1 MRTASRGSLPHTE
14 SPGHVATVAAPF
26 TLETATQEPDRAEDG
41 CNGRGPVRVALAYTS
56 DRRCRNRSTFVQGRA
71 QMEAFLNTD
80 WQRELDDRLIKK
92 PWAFRE
98 NRIAAR
104 FACEWH
110 EDSGPR
116 FRSDADESWAFVA
129 EGLMHTRFASI
140 DELPIADS
148 ERLHHRPAGR
158 RPDDHPGL
166 SESGL

>member
-1 MRTASRGSLPHTE
+1 MRTASRGSLPPPE

-56 DRRCRNRSTFVQGRA
+56 DSRCRNRSTFVQGRA

-98 NRIAAR
+98 NRERWLYTGVTRAAKTLT
-104 FACEWH
+104 
-110 EDSGPR
+110 
-116 FRSDADESWAFVA
+116 VVV
-129 EGLMHTRFASI
+129 
-140 DELPIADS
+140 
-148 ERLHHRPAGR
+148 
-158 RPDDHPGL
+158 
-166 SESGL
+166 